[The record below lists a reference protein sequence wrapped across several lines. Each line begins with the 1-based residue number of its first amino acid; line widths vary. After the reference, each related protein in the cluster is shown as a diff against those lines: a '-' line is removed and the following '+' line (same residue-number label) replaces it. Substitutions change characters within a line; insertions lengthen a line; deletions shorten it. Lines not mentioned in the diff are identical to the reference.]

1 MKSSVTSGLQF
12 FSIHEYTEKEYNE
25 LAELFDEMAERAI
38 QLGGK
43 AITKTDELLKVAKA
57 PVVSKDS
64 YTPVEVIEALKDAF
78 VYLLAEFK
86 KLEEIAESAGDNTTV
101 AIAQENYA
109 SLEKKIWMIKATLA

>member
-1 MKSSVTSGLQF
+1 
-12 FSIHEYTEKEYNE
+12 
-25 LAELFDEMAERAI
+25 MAERAI

-43 AITKTDELLKVAKA
+43 AITKTDELLKVTKA